1 MAKLECVGI
10 MRKERPSEG
19 GGGRL
24 LGKVASFFFLGRLE
38 DWGLIFSRDLPA
50 LSLLPSIP
58 VSPSPVVYPQLIS
71 EFLPCAGY
79 YFRRF
84 SGAQKKDNLVFKNS
98 CPLNDQNGLVPW
110 TAP

>member
-1 MAKLECVGI
+1 MAMLECVGI
-10 MRKERPSEG
+10 MRKEKPTEG

-50 LSLLPSIP
+50 PSLLPSIP
-58 VSPSPVVYPQLIS
+58 VSPSPVVYSQLIS
-71 EFLPCAGY
+71 KFLPCAGY

-84 SGAQKKDNLVFKNS
+84 SGAQKKDNLVLKNS
-98 CPLNDQNGLVPW
+98 CPLKEQNGPDSW